1 MRTKLFKSLLLAA
14 VVAMAGGPYAGA
26 WADGRQVTDD
36 AGRTVTIPDQV
47 ERVVVMHEP
56 LLGIPLMD
64 LGLDLVG
71 SYGRTDDGGF
81 VIQVDFID
89 VVLGPGRNKP
99 QGFGAVGQID
109 LEKLNALSPDLIIG
123 TERNVDKVDQ
133 LATIAPVYLQ
143 NISTGKTYGFSVEE
157 DLARVLRMEDAFAE
171 RRAAYDARRAEVQAK
186 LPVDP
191 GTQNYLAIFLT
202 DQLNAV
208 GEMSGMVQVLEDL
221 GYTRMSLESDGG
233 AGLGSTLMA
242 PLSTEV
248 FARLNP
254 DLLIVMNT
262 YTGKGRDEEGTRA
275 ALDRIVPGWDRFLKP
290 AREGR
295 VLFVDSAAVTTP
307 TIASA
312 LHMLDALEEWAT
324 R

>member
-1 MRTKLFKSLLLAA
+1 MRSKLLNTLAL
-14 VVAMAGGPYAGA
+14 VAALAMTGGLASSA
-26 WADGRQVTDD
+26 RADGRDVIDD
-36 AGRTVTIPDQV
+36 AGRTVTIPDQAD
-47 ERVVVMHEP
+47 RIVVMHEP
-56 LLGIPLMD
+56 LLGLPLMD

-71 SYGRTDDGGF
+71 SYGRTDDGDF

-89 VVLGPGRNKP
+89 IVMGPGKP
-99 QGFGAVGQID
+99 KPLGFGAVGQID

-133 LATIAPVYLQ
+133 LSTIAPVYLQ

-157 DLARVLRMEDAFAE
+157 DLAHMLQREDAFAH
-171 RRAAYDARRAEVQAK
+171 RYAAYKARMAEVRPK
-186 LPVDP
+186 LPGDP
-191 GTQNYLAIFLT
+191 ATQNYLAVFLT

-208 GEMSGMVQVLEDL
+208 GGMSGMVQVLEDL
-221 GYTRMSLESDGG
+221 GYTRMTLENDGG

-262 YTGKGRDEEGTRA
+262 YTGNGRDEAGTRA

-312 LHMLDALEEWAT
+312 LHMLDALEAWAGP
-324 R
+324 